1 MLNLTVHRREAVYLF
16 ACVGVSTICTFRIAL
31 DENSESSMFGQVI
44 QTAEIGMSK
53 VSFTRTLRAAALRQW
68 NTRNVLP
75 ATRTYT

>member
-16 ACVGVSTICTFRIAL
+16 ACVSTICTFRIAL

-75 ATRTYT
+75 ATCNVYIG